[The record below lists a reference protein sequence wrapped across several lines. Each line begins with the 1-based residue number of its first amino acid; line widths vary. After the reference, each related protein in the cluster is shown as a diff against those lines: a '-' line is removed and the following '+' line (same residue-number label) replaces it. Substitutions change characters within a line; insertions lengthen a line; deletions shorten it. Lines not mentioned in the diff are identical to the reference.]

1 MGIAV
6 EVPGLDGI
14 IPEVPDGQVVI
25 LESGAD
31 PAKNFFVRRLVL
43 TALGEKKK
51 VVFVW
56 SRDRADLL
64 ARLREEGGD
73 GRESDGR
80 LEIFEEDTVKSLDE
94 YGQWGGL
101 LAVDSFSLLTLDSD
115 AIKLAGMLR
124 SLRAICHERGT
135 TVVLGTDR
143 GMLEPRSEAVTSH
156 LADGV
161 LQFHAKEAPE
171 GLARFLRI
179 TKWTD
184 GRFMDRNIYYDF
196 DGRRMA
202 IDLRR
207 RVL

>member
-1 MGIAV
+1 MGIPI
-6 EVPGLDGI
+6 EVPGLDAI
-14 IPEVPDGQVVI
+14 IPEVPDGHVII

-43 TALGEKKK
+43 TALGRGKN
-51 VVFVW
+51 VAFVW

-64 ARLREEGGD
+64 ERLKAEGGD
-73 GRESDGR
+73 GRLTSGR
-80 LEIFEEDTVKSLDE
+80 LDIFEADTIKSLNE

-115 AIKLAGMLR
+115 AVQLAGMLR
-124 SLRAICHERGT
+124 SLRAICREKKT

-161 LQFHAKEAPE
+161 LQFHAQEAPE

-179 TKWTD
+179 PKWVD
-184 GRFMDRNIYYDF
+184 GRFMDRNIHYDF